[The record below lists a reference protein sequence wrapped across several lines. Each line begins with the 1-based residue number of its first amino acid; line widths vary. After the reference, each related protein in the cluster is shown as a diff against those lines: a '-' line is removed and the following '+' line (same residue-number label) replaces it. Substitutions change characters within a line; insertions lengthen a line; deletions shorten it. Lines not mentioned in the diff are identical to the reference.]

1 VYRQPTRL
9 GEVLTSALRTLPG
22 GAALADFA
30 LWSRWDD
37 IVGEVLA
44 RHARPM
50 RLRRGVL
57 LVHVDDSLWMQ
68 ELQFLK
74 DDLRNR
80 LNTAL
85 DRPAVREIFLVLA
98 DA

>member
-1 VYRQPTRL
+1 MSRQPLRL
-9 GEVLTSALRTLPG
+9 GDVLTSALRTLPG
-22 GAALADFA
+22 AGALADFA
-30 LWSRWDD
+30 LWTRWEE

-44 RHARPM
+44 RHARPV

-74 DDLRNR
+74 HDIRDR

-85 DRPAVREIFLVLA
+85 GRAAVRDIFLSLTEA
-98 DA
+98 